1 MLSKYWSP
9 SDRSSLGSDVL
20 SENKVNK
27 ATSPLTFD
35 DEKAAARELEQIF
48 ASQKELQKLKTELV
62 QERSMRL
69 ALEARCPPLK
79 DRTPSEEEDEID
91 ESEMSD
97 QEVTYRSK
105 RPCTTIDTSP
115 RNNLDIIVRAIRQI
129 EGDAFSRSATPT
141 CSSDRRGTF
150 RPISVS
156 TDSSRVSPVT
166 PVCASWISHIF
177 IFTYL
182 SFHHLLLHCTLC
194 EFYSRH
200 WLDNAHIKQSV
211 TLVPDAIVLSS
222 LFPHHVSTLTSYF
235 FYSENSLYLSA
246 TEGLFSLFFFLY
258 SHAIQT
264 IILFWVQA
272 FEFKLSHVVQ
282 WLVIFSIYLISI
294 HFSFCCD
301 TSAVFFIETKQ
312 NGDEW
317 TVNG

>member
-48 ASQKELQKLKTELV
+48 ASQKELQKLKTELE

-79 DRTPSEEEDEID
+79 DRTPSEEEDEIE

-97 QEVTYRSK
+97 QEVTYQSK
-105 RPCTTIDTSP
+105 RPCTARDASP

-141 CSSDRRGTF
+141 CSADRRGTF

-166 PVCASWISHIF
+166 PVCAS
-177 IFTYL
+177 
-182 SFHHLLLHCTLC
+182 
-194 EFYSRH
+194 
-200 WLDNAHIKQSV
+200 
-211 TLVPDAIVLSS
+211 
-222 LFPHHVSTLTSYF
+222 
-235 FYSENSLYLSA
+235 
-246 TEGLFSLFFFLY
+246 
-258 SHAIQT
+258 
-264 IILFWVQA
+264 
-272 FEFKLSHVVQ
+272 
-282 WLVIFSIYLISI
+282 
-294 HFSFCCD
+294 
-301 TSAVFFIETKQ
+301 
-312 NGDEW
+312 
-317 TVNG
+317 